1 MISNTVAAVAIAGL
15 WAGIFSAA
23 IMSGLWGEIG
33 TRPTARWRSA
43 ALRVRFGS
51 ISLSSRRQR
60 RTA

>member
-15 WAGIFSAA
+15 WAGIFIAA
-23 IMSGLWGEIG
+23 IMSGLWGEVGI
-33 TRPTARWRSA
+33 RSTARGPSA

-51 ISLSSRRQR
+51 VGLSSRKQR

>member
-23 IMSGLWGEIG
+23 ILSGLWFEIG
-33 TRPTARWRSA
+33 TRPTARGPSGLR
-43 ALRVRFGS
+43 RVRFGS
-51 ISLSSRRQR
+51 ISLSLRRQR